1 MGRSLVFG
9 MIFNICC
16 TDADLMNGARGKIVD
31 IVLDPRE
38 DQDAIEGSMVT
49 LKFPSTMILFKLENL
64 ASIKFP
70 GLAFGLIP
78 IFPTESTFT
87 ITTSSGAN
95 TTVTRHQVALTA
107 SYCITN
113 YRSQG
118 QTIEHIVVD
127 LGKVPSSTLLVLSMH
142 AWHC

>member
-1 MGRSLVFG
+1 
-9 MIFNICC
+9 
-16 TDADLMNGARGKIVD
+16 
-31 IVLDPRE
+31 
-38 DQDAIEGSMVT
+38 
-49 LKFPSTMILFKLENL
+49 MILFKLENS

-70 GLAFGLIP
+70 GLVFGLIP

-87 ITTSSGAN
+87 ITTLSGAK

-127 LGKVPSSTLLVLSMH
+127 LGKVPSSTLSPFNACMALSRSRG
-142 AWHC
+142 CDTI